1 MVKEEKLDRVFH
13 ALSDST
19 RRGILQEV
27 ARGNPT
33 VGELGRPF
41 EMSAPAISKH
51 LKVLEK
57 AELVTRVKEG
67 TVNRFRLNPEPFAE
81 ARDVMQTLTQFW
93 LERLDRLEE
102 VLEEDEL
109 EDHLI

>member
-1 MVKEEKLDRVFH
+1 MVKEWRLDRVFH
-13 ALSDST
+13 ALSDPT
-19 RRGILQEV
+19 RRGILQEI
-27 ARGNPT
+27 AKGSPS

-51 LKVLEK
+51 LKVLEQ

-81 ARDVMQTLTQFW
+81 VRDLLEALTQVWF
-93 LERLDRLEE
+93 ERLDRPEE
-102 VLEEDEL
+102 VFEDDEL